1 MSPLDLLLYCL
12 APIPALIVVALL
24 VNIVG
29 NNIAETRATAN
40 EWPKLRAP
48 RGGKS

>member
-1 MSPLDLLLYCL
+1 MSALDLLLYCL

-24 VNIVG
+24 VNIVA

-40 EWPKLRAP
+40 EFPRMRSP
-48 RGGKS
+48 RGGKR